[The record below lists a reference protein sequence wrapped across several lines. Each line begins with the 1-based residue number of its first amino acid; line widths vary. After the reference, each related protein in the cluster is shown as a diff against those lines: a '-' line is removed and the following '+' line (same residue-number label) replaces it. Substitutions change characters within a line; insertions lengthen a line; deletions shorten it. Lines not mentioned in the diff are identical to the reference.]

1 MNDKIKAIAKI
12 VASVLLS
19 LLVILCVYTFVM
31 TDILKKD
38 YVNVLGYSYFV
49 VGSGSMSDAIEVND
63 IVFVKIT
70 KDVEIN
76 DIVTYK
82 SVDNIIVTHRLIS
95 IDKGKYILKG
105 DANNVSDDPI
115 LQDQIIGKVNLVIS
129 PMFVLKCIAVFLIL
143 FIFLALINFDAI
155 FNRFIAKE
163 KIEEKKK
170 EPHKEEKG
178 VSTKDNY
185 QPVTRSINAKKE
197 FASEDKKIV
206 EDKKEKIEEK
216 KEPIVSN
223 LEILDENPIEEKKE
237 VKIEKNISTKKIEE
251 KPTISKKETVEEK
264 PTISKK
270 ETVEEKPIIEKPV
283 VDTSKFIEVPK
294 VVSDEIFMSPEK
306 RKNEEMVSG
315 LTVTIS
321 LDEIEDLKRLQE
333 LEESRLSDM
342 EILEDIEFLDKKV
355 NEDDDDLDLEVD
367 PEKDLME
374 LVLSILKTKNR
385 SIKKSRMNA
394 KWIKKFQYIYQL
406 NLLLL
411 DGRKRDFVQSV
422 EKPSFKEIYD
432 YDLDGAGLTDYVRY
446 KIFDMPVHVY
456 LRVLTYSILYND
468 EELFDGIFKIF
479 KYRVLLDKNYLYVD
493 IKKMDNHRKA
503 GIKSLVKFMKKVPE
517 KYDKKEVFE
526 LDKIERIVKIKGY

>member
-49 VGSGSMSDAIEVND
+49 VGSGSMSGAIEVND
-63 IVFVKIT
+63 IVFVKLT
-70 KDVEIN
+70 KDVKPN

-82 SVDNIIVTHRLIS
+82 SVDDIIVTHRLIS
-95 IDKGKYILKG
+95 IDKDKYILKG

-115 LQDQIIGKVNLVIS
+115 LKDQIIGKVNLVIS
-129 PMFVLKCIAVFLIL
+129 PMFILKCIAVFLIL
-143 FIFLALINFDAI
+143 FIFLALINFDAV
-155 FNRFIAKE
+155 FNKFIAKD
-163 KIEEKKK
+163 KKDEKKK
-170 EPHKEEKG
+170 ETPK
-178 VSTKDNY
+178 
-185 QPVTRSINAKKE
+185 
-197 FASEDKKIV
+197 
-206 EDKKEKIEEK
+206 
-216 KEPIVSN
+216 
-223 LEILDENPIEEKKE
+223 EEKKE
-237 VKIEKNISTKKIEE
+237 VKVEKKVEEVKKEE
-251 KPTISKKETVEEK
+251 KTP
-264 PTISKK
+264 
-270 ETVEEKPIIEKPV
+270 EKPIAEKI
-283 VDTSKFIEVPK
+283 DTSRFIEVPK
-294 VVSDEIFMSPEK
+294 VVSDEIFVSPEK
-306 RKNEEMVSG
+306 RKNEEPVTG

-333 LEESRLSDM
+333 QEEARLSDA
-342 EILEDIEFLDKKV
+342 EILDDIEFLDRDE
-355 NEDDDDLDLEVD
+355 NEDDDDFEREVD

-374 LVLSILKTKNR
+374 LVLSILKTKNK

-394 KWIKKFQYIYQL
+394 KWIKKFQYIYKL

-411 DGRKRDFVQSV
+411 DGKKREFVQNV

-456 LRVLTYSILYND
+456 LRVLAYTILYND
-468 EELFDGIFKIF
+468 DELFDGIFKIF

-493 IKKMDNHRKA
+493 IKKMNNHTKA

-517 KYDKKEVFE
+517 RYDKKEVFE
-526 LDKIERIVKIKGY
+526 LDKIERIIKIKNY

>member
-49 VGSGSMSDAIEVND
+49 VGSGSMSGAIEVND
-63 IVFVKIT
+63 IVFVKLT
-70 KDVEIN
+70 KDVKPN

-82 SVDNIIVTHRLIS
+82 SVDDIIVTHRLIS
-95 IDKGKYILKG
+95 IDKDKYILKG

-115 LQDQIIGKVNLVIS
+115 LKDQIIGKVNLVIS
-129 PMFVLKCIAVFLIL
+129 PMFILKCIAVFLIL
-143 FIFLALINFDAI
+143 FIFLALINFDAV
-155 FNRFIAKE
+155 FNKFIAKD
-163 KIEEKKK
+163 KKDEKKK
-170 EPHKEEKG
+170 ETPK
-178 VSTKDNY
+178 
-185 QPVTRSINAKKE
+185 
-197 FASEDKKIV
+197 
-206 EDKKEKIEEK
+206 
-216 KEPIVSN
+216 
-223 LEILDENPIEEKKE
+223 EEKKE
-237 VKIEKNISTKKIEE
+237 VKVEKKVEEVKKEE
-251 KPTISKKETVEEK
+251 KTP
-264 PTISKK
+264 
-270 ETVEEKPIIEKPV
+270 EKPIAEKI
-283 VDTSKFIEVPK
+283 DTSRFIEVPK
-294 VVSDEIFMSPEK
+294 VVSDEIFVSPEK
-306 RKNEEMVSG
+306 RKNEEPVTG

-333 LEESRLSDM
+333 QEEARLSDA
-342 EILEDIEFLDKKV
+342 EILDDIEFLDRDE
-355 NEDDDDLDLEVD
+355 NEDDDDFEREVD

-374 LVLSILKTKNR
+374 LVLSILKTKNK

-394 KWIKKFQYIYQL
+394 KWIKKFQYIYKL

-411 DGRKRDFVQSV
+411 DGKKREFVQNV

-456 LRVLTYSILYND
+456 LRVLAYTILYND
-468 EELFDGIFKIF
+468 DELFDGIFKIF

-493 IKKMDNHRKA
+493 IKKMSSHTKA

-517 KYDKKEVFE
+517 RYDKKEVFE
-526 LDKIERIVKIKGY
+526 LDKIERMIKIKNY